1 MKAGIITFHYAHHYG
16 AQLQAYAL
24 MKAVM
29 HAGVDCEI
37 IDYVRKD
44 SIEGSRLFKK
54 GFSARTLLSNA
65 DTLLN
70 YFSLKRRYDRFQSF
84 VSKDMKL
91 SEKSYRRYTELEADA
106 PEYDMYVC
114 GSDQIWNP
122 LIYGEK
128 TFDPAFFAAFA
139 FTGRKIAYAPSFGI
153 SQMPEDKRDKL
164 RNYLMS
170 FDALSVREKQG
181 EKIIEDVSGRASITV
196 LDPTLLLTGDEWGE
210 LANTPSFETPY
221 LLCYFVSD
229 GRKYSD
235 YVKQLSEIYKLPVV
249 ALCGSRRVP
258 ACTKKKV
265 LDAGPKEFLGLFKN
279 AAMICTDSF
288 HGTVFSVNFKKDF
301 VCFSSSK
308 DSEGSVNSRLHN
320 ILNKLELT
328 ARLYPCTIS
337 AQEFRQ
343 RVAKDGHSINYDKV
357 EKLLSEERHLSE
369 QYLGSSLKADI

>member
-24 MKAVM
+24 MKAVIR
-29 HAGVDCEI
+29 AGVDCEI

-44 SIEGSRLFKK
+44 NIEGSRLFKK
-54 GFSARTLLSNA
+54 GFSARALLSNA

-70 YFSLKRRYDRFQSF
+70 YCGMKRRFDRFQSF
-84 VSKDMKL
+84 VSNDMKL
-91 SEKSYRRYTELEADA
+91 SKRSYREYTELEADA
-106 PEYDMYVC
+106 PRYDMYVC

-122 LIYGEK
+122 LIFREK
-128 TFDPAFFAAFA
+128 NFDPAFFAAFA
-139 FTGRKIAYAPSFGI
+139 SDGRRIAYAPSFGI
-153 SQMPEDKRDKL
+153 SQIPEDKREEL
-164 RNYLMS
+164 RRYLMS

-181 EKIIEDVSGRASITV
+181 EKIIEDVSGKSSITV
-196 LDPTLLLTGDEWGE
+196 LDPTLLLTGSQWGE
-210 LANTPSFETPY
+210 LAKVPTLDKPY

-235 YVKQLSEIYKLPVV
+235 YVNILSERYKLPVV

-258 ACTKKKV
+258 ACTKHKV

-279 AAMICTDSF
+279 AAMVCTDSF
-288 HGTVFSVNFKKDF
+288 HGTVFSVNFKKEF

-308 DSEGSVNSRLHN
+308 NSEGSVNSRLYN
-320 ILNKLELT
+320 ILSKLGLT

-337 AQEFRQ
+337 AQDFKQ
-343 RVAKDGHSINYDKV
+343 RIVKDDYPVDYNAV
-357 EKLLSEERHLSE
+357 EKLLSDERRLSE
-369 QYLGSSLKADI
+369 QYLERSLKADA